1 MTDVL
6 DDKQKGSDHRQRCRP
21 DGSAMA
27 DGSRGGGGVI
37 WPARRPA
44 YVTGQTLHV
53 NGGMAM
59 I

>member
-6 DDKQKGSDHRQRCRP
+6 ADEQKAKLLERVPMGRLGAPDDIAWC
-21 DGSAMA
+21 
-27 DGSRGGGGVI
+27 VI
-37 WPARRPA
+37 YAASEEAA
-44 YVTGQTLHV
+44 YMTGQTLHV